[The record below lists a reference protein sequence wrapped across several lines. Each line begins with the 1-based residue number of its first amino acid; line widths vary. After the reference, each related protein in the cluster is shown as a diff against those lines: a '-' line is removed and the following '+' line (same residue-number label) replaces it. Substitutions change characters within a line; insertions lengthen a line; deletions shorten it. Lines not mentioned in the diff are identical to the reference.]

1 MTLFKTEIVKSQ
13 EPDLRVFMA
22 YINVI
27 GRKQLLQ
34 NFPMVKSLLMDLVK
48 QKYSLNGSKNFDL
61 YELGLF

>member
-27 GRKQLLQ
+27 GRKQLLK

-48 QKYSLNGSKNFDL
+48 QKYSLNG
-61 YELGLF
+61 EQGL

>member
-27 GRKQLLQ
+27 GRKQLLK

-48 QKYSLNGSKNFDL
+48 QKYSLNGEQ
-61 YELGLF
+61 EL